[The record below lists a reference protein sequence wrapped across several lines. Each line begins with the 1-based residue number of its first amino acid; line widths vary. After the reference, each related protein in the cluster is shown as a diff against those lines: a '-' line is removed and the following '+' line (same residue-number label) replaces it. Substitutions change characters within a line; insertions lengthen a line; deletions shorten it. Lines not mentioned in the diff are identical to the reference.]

1 MSSILWSV
9 VSTVIV
15 GIFTQ
20 LPHTALQLD
29 TPQKVDT
36 TRNNLIRKSN
46 IHPPVII
53 FKDDKGLSIPLHI
66 DEVSVSVKVIATM
79 ALTTMEITF
88 RNDQNRILEG
98 ELNFPLGEGQF
109 ITRFAMDVNGTL
121 REGVVVE
128 KAKGRV
134 IFEETVR
141 KNIDPGLLELTRG
154 NSFKA
159 RVYPIPAKG
168 SKKIL
173 IAYQQE
179 LIGDSDGDSK
189 YLLPLD
195 FKDTLSKFSL
205 TAEVYSTFKPAIV
218 SSPST
223 GSFEL
228 ENGGSFALRI
238 NHTNFLANQTLELTI
253 PNSSAKSTTY
263 IETLDNQKYFT
274 ITATPPPFISTK
286 LLPKR
291 LCLLWDA
298 SGSGI
303 TRDKERELILLDSYI
318 KKIGNCSVQL
328 VTFRNEVDKPEQ
340 FVISNGNW
348 NSLKTKLSSIVYD
361 GGTQY
366 GTLNLKNYTCDEFL
380 LFSDGISTFGKSELQ
395 TSTTPIIAINSSQHA
410 EHSYLQYITRQTGDN
425 YIDLTVLDN
434 QQAASRIQ
442 ELTYS
447 FLSAVYDV
455 NSIEDVYPSISTPVN
470 GTIMIC
476 GKLQADKSEIILN
489 FGFGKTIKHT
499 EKIRLDANSQSVK
512 TTMLPRLWAQKK
524 IAELDMRYKINKNT
538 ITELG
543 KQFSIVTR
551 NTSLLVLDRIEDY
564 VVHQIIPYEDSL
576 KQLYNTRI
584 SELNKRQTIEDTSH
598 TTMVLNLFKQRKEWW
613 NKTFEPK
620 KNFPK
625 PDTVRL
631 QNGFEVG
638 QNGFVVRGSRANE
651 TSINVD
657 GLDVGDQFSSQESSR
672 TRTPSPSTKE
682 VVIMANREPPVVNM
696 ATIGS
701 MRVVNGEDNLMIR
714 HEEMSNP
721 LSASITL
728 KKWDANTPYIQEL
741 QKASA
746 GDEYSVYLELKKE
759 YGTNPGFFMDCADFF
774 SERNNKT
781 LALRILSNIAEMELE
796 NHQLLRVLAHRLE
809 QLGYISL
816 AIDVFRDVL
825 EMREEEPQSYRDLS
839 LALAENKQ
847 YQEAEDT
854 LYKVITKKWDARFP
868 EVELI
873 ALNEWNNILTKA
885 INKLNTTHYDKRF
898 IFAMPVDVRVVLNWD
913 ADNCD
918 MDLWVFDPSNE
929 KCFYSH
935 PNTEIGGHLSR
946 DMTGGYG
953 PEEFILKKAL
963 AGKYQVKVQY
973 YGSQQQKIAGATTI
987 QLELYTRYMTGREE
1001 KKTITLRLNN
1011 PKELIDVGEFTFE

>member
-154 NSFKA
+154 NSFKT

-168 SKKIL
+168 IKKIL

-179 LIGDSDGDSK
+179 LVGDSEGDSK

-205 TAEVYSTFKPAIV
+205 TAEVYSTFKPIII

-223 GSFEL
+223 GNFET
-228 ENGGSFALRI
+228 ENDGSFALRI
-238 NHTNFLANQTLELTI
+238 NHSNYRAGQALELTI
-253 PNSSAKSTTY
+253 PKFTAKSTAY

-274 ITATPPPFISTK
+274 ITATPPPFTSSK
-286 LLPKR
+286 QLPKR
-291 LCLLWDA
+291 ICLLWDA
-298 SGSGI
+298 SGSG
-303 TRDKERELILLDSYI
+303 TNRDKERELILLDTYF

-328 VTFRNEVDKPEQ
+328 VTFSNEIDKPEY

-395 TSTTPIIAINSSQHA
+395 TSTTPIISINSSQHA
-410 EHSYLQYITRQTGDN
+410 EHSYLQYITRQTGGN
-425 YIDLTVLDN
+425 YIDLTTLDN

-524 IAELDMRYKINKNT
+524 IAELDMRYKTNKNA

-584 SELNKRQTIEDTSH
+584 SDLNKKQTIEDTSH

-613 NKTFEPK
+613 NKTFEPIK
-620 KNFPK
+620 KFKSKDSSGLIRRLTRNPSFE
-625 PDTVRL
+625 DEQSTV
-631 QNGFEVG
+631 
-638 QNGFVVRGSRANE
+638 
-651 TSINVD
+651 IN
-657 GLDVGDQFSSQESSR
+657 S
-672 TRTPSPSTKE
+672 
-682 VVIMANREPPVVNM
+682 
-696 ATIGS
+696 
-701 MRVVNGEDNLMIR
+701 NGENEFPAPRIAEGAVSNSRILSVTETNQRLEVANGRGMYVNESGIAKIQ
-714 HEEMSNP
+714 EANP

-847 YQEAEDT
+847 YQEAADT

-885 INKLNTTHYDKRF
+885 INKLNTTRYDKRF

-1001 KKTITLRLNN
+1001 KKTITLRLKN